1 MTTSAL
7 GTYLRSARS
16 RVTPAQVGL
25 PSVGQRR
32 VSGLRREE
40 ISLLAGVSV
49 DYYIRLEQ
57 GRERNPSPQV
67 VNALATALQLDD
79 DGRAHLFRLAGLSPQ
94 PRSGPVERVDPGLL
108 QLMDMWPDNPALVL
122 GRAYDVLT
130 CNGLGEALFGG
141 FPTSRNLA
149 EVVFCDPDA
158 PAFYADWP
166 AAAANTVAGLRL
178 AHGTWP
184 NDPRLAQLCED
195 LQARSAH
202 FRTLWRQNQARGKQ
216 LEVKTFHHPQ
226 VGPVTLRMQAFDVR
240 AAPGQ
245 QLVVY
250 HAEPGSTSAQALRL
264 LGSLVATD
272 RAGSSAADRDATR
285 AGGGRASSGGDR

>member
-1 MTTSAL
+1 MTGSAF
-7 GTYLRSARS
+7 GEYLRSARS

-25 PSVGQRR
+25 PPGIRRR

-57 GRERNPSPQV
+57 GRERSPSPQV
-67 VNALATALQLDD
+67 VGALATALRLDD
-79 DGRAHLFRLAGLSPQ
+79 DGRAHLFRLAGLGVA
-94 PRSGPVERVDPGLL
+94 PRTNPIERVDPALL

-130 CNGLGEALFGG
+130 GNSLGDALFSG
-141 FPTSRNLA
+141 FPTTRNLA
-149 EVVFCDPDA
+149 EVVFCDPSA
-158 PAFYADWP
+158 ATFYPDWP
-166 AAAANTVAGLRL
+166 ATAANTVAGLRL
-178 AHGTWP
+178 AHGAWP
-184 NDPRLAQLCED
+184 DDPRLGELCQS
-195 LQARSAH
+195 LLARSAA
-202 FRTLWRQNQARGKQ
+202 FRKLWRQNDARGKQ
-216 LEVKTFHHPQ
+216 LEVKTFHHPR
-226 VGPVTLRMQAFDVR
+226 VGPLTLRMQAFDVR

-250 HAEPGSTSAQALRL
+250 HAEPGSTSAEALRL

-272 RAGSSAADRDATR
+272 ARTDIDDR
-285 AGGGRASSGGDR
+285 